1 MATRTPTTSPSG
13 EASQQTAPRRP
24 RRSAGGESSGGS
36 TLNTVLFYAFVA
48 IFVAVA
54 VAPLVWIFKMSII
67 TRAELY
73 ASPPT
78 ILPDEAI
85 SGNYGTIFNDGSFQ
99 RALLNSVIIS
109 GATTIIC
116 LFFGSIA
123 AYSIARLRFRFKST
137 IMTLILAISFFP
149 AVAIIAP
156 LFIQFTAF
164 GIIDTY
170 LAMIIPN
177 TVFAL
182 PLTTWILVAFF
193 RELPKDLEEAA
204 KVDGASTMQAFQ
216 RVIVPLAAPGVFT
229 AAILTFIFAWNEYLF
244 ARTFSFTISSQPAT
258 VVIPE
263 FASRYTTDYG
273 AQAAAAVAVTVPLV
287 ILVLIF
293 QRRIVSGLTSGA
305 VKG

>member
-13 EASQQTAPRRP
+13 GAPEQPVPRRP
-24 RRSAGGESSGGS
+24 RQSAGGGS
-36 TLNTVLFYAFVA
+36 EFRSRLNTVLFYAFVA
-48 IFVAVA
+48 VFVAVS
-54 VAPLVWIFKMSII
+54 VAPLIWIFKMSII

-73 ASPPT
+73 QSPPT
-78 ILPDEAI
+78 FLPNAPVT
-85 SGNYGTIFNDGSFQ
+85 SGYATIFGDSTFQ

-109 GATTIIC
+109 GATTVIC

-156 LFIQFTAF
+156 LFIQFSAT
-164 GIIDTY
+164 GLIDTY
-170 LAMIIPN
+170 AAMIIPD

-204 KVDGASTMQAFQ
+204 KVDGASTIQAFQ
-216 RVIVPLAAPGVFT
+216 KVIVPLAAPGVFT

-244 ARTFSFTISSQPAT
+244 AATFSFTDASRPVT
-258 VVIPE
+258 VAIPE
-263 FASRYTTDYG
+263 FATQYTTNYG